1 MNDYQQSLALI
12 KKMGQKE
19 QEGSLYLAIGKVHL
33 EKGDLAAALSFFQK
47 SLSLGKRMDAFG
59 LIYESLAGL
68 AAVAEKQKRHDDALK
83 YYDQAL
89 DKIESVRERLKIEA
103 YKTKFIEDKL
113 EIYEAAI
120 TLLIRL
126 GRFEEAY
133 DYLQRFRARSFLEIL
148 SPPHIDFA
156 EGISPERFQRYRHS
170 EGRLRESYERLAV
183 EYGKDEAKRNDKL
196 IAALNDSL
204 QMIQSQHQKIS
215 DEILL
220 HHPRYAQLTGLAHP
234 LGLREIQRKILRPQ
248 QTLVEYFVGPEIT
261 AVYVIRPDT
270 FHCEL
275 LAIKRETLEE
285 QVRQLRQP
293 FTEVRE
299 GKIKNL
305 ADVDFNVKL
314 AQQLYERLFQ
324 PIEKH
329 LAHNT
334 QLVIV
339 PDGVLHYL
347 PFEALVTGVEKTR
360 HDPKV
365 TFARLENCRYLV
377 EKYAITYL
385 PAAGVAAVERSDKIN
400 DQHAV
405 GRLLAFGSPDFGRFT
420 DSSTAILLKASRGL
434 LFAPLS
440 DRDVREVT
448 QIMQPAD
455 TFFKKEA
462 TEDRFKRE
470 AGKAANIYLST
481 HAIADESQPMYS
493 LIAFAQNDDP
503 QEDGFLHTYE
513 VFNLKLNAD
522 LVTLSACETGLG
534 ELSRGE
540 GLIGL
545 TRAFIYAGAPS
556 VLVSLWSVDES
567 TAGLMKIFY
576 QNLKGGMTKT
586 EALRQAKLKL
596 LRTRENGVSFAHPFL
611 WAPFVLVGEGM

>member
-1 MNDYQQSLALI
+1 LNDYQQSLALI